1 MTKDE
6 LTKAIDLREK
16 GNIKESNKLLM
27 KLVHTFSDDASVNYQ
42 CAWSFDLMGEER
54 KAMPYY
60 EKAIKRGL
68 PSYELAGALLGLG
81 STYRTL
87 GDYEKSK
94 STFHKGMEL
103 FPNNRAIQTFY
114 AMTLYNLNEHSK
126 AMELLLKCLIETT
139 TDEKIISYKKAID
152 FYADK
157 LDEIWG

>member
-16 GNIKESNKLLM
+16 GNIKETNKLLM

-42 CAWSFDLMGEER
+42 CACSYDLMGEER

-103 FPNNRAIQTFY
+103 FPNNKAIQTFY

-157 LDEIWG
+157 LDEIWD

>member
-1 MTKDE
+1 
-6 LTKAIDLREK
+6 
-16 GNIKESNKLLM
+16 
-27 KLVHTFSDDASVNYQ
+27 
-42 CAWSFDLMGEER
+42 MGEER

-60 EKAIKRGL
+60 ERAIKRGL
-68 PSYELAGALLGLG
+68 PSHELAGALLGLG

-103 FPNNRAIQTFY
+103 FPNNKAIQTFY
-114 AMTLYNLNEHSK
+114 AMTLYNLKEHST

-139 TDEKIISYKKAID
+139 TDEKIISYNKAID

-157 LDEIWG
+157 LMKFGIS

>member
-6 LTKAIDLREK
+6 FNKAVDLREK
-16 GNIKESNKLLM
+16 GNIKESNKLL
-27 KLVHTFSDDASVNYQ
+27 KELVQNFPDDASVNYQ

-68 PSYELAGALLGLG
+68 PSHELEGTLLGLG

-87 GDYEKSK
+87 GYYERSK
-94 STFHKGMEL
+94 NTFQQGMEL

-126 AMELLLKCLIETT
+126 AMELLLKCLVETT
-139 TDEKIISYKKAID
+139 TDEKIIGYKKAIE

-157 LDEIWG
+157 LDEIWD